1 MSMDIFIFRAAGHF
15 IGIEAG
21 YIYRIADNVS
31 IVPVP
36 LMPACY
42 KGLIYYRGDL
52 FDVIDMGRLMEGVAS
67 TVQDNPY
74 IILLKWDA
82 GKLGL
87 IPDRI
92 VGIKCVEEKAGT
104 GIVFGPQGDTA
115 ELMTPHEIWRRLAG
129 LAYGV

>member
-1 MSMDIFIFRAAGHF
+1 MDIFIFEAANHY
-15 IGIEAG
+15 IGIEAK
-21 YIYRIADNVS
+21 YIYRIADSVI

-42 KGLIYYRGDL
+42 EGLIYYRGDL
-52 FDVIDMGRLMEGVAS
+52 FDVIDMGRLMESEAL
-67 TVQDNPY
+67 TPRDDPY

-92 VGIKCVEEKAGT
+92 VGMQWVENHAGT
-104 GIVFGPQGDTA
+104 GTVFNKKGDSVT
-115 ELMTPHEIWRRLAG
+115 LTTPDEIWNKLAG
-129 LAYGV
+129 LSYGT

>member
-1 MSMDIFIFRAAGHF
+1 MDIFIFEASDHY
-15 IGIEAG
+15 IGIEAK

-36 LMPACY
+36 LVPACY
-42 KGLIYYRGDL
+42 EGLIYYRGDL
-52 FDVIDMGRLMEGVAS
+52 FDVIDMGRLMENEAS
-67 TVQDNPY
+67 TLHDDPY

-92 VGIKCVEEKAGT
+92 VGMQWVETEAGT
-104 GIVFGPQGDTA
+104 ETVFNKNGDTVK
-115 ELMTPHEIWRRLAG
+115 LMTPDEIWGKLAG
-129 LAYGV
+129 LAYGT

>member
-1 MSMDIFIFRAAGHF
+1 MDIFIFEAAHHY
-15 IGIEAG
+15 IGIEAE
-21 YIYRIADNVS
+21 YIYRIADNVV

-42 KGLIYYRGDL
+42 EGLIYYRGDL
-52 FDVIDMGRLMEGVAS
+52 FDIIDMGRLMENEATMLHDV
-67 TVQDNPY
+67 PY

-92 VGIKCVEEKAGT
+92 VGMQWVENESGT
-104 GIVFGPQGDTA
+104 GTAINKKGDTIKV
-115 ELMTPHEIWRRLAG
+115 MTPDEIWGKLSG
-129 LAYGV
+129 LAYGA

>member
-1 MSMDIFIFRAAGHF
+1 MDIFIFEASDHY
-15 IGIEAG
+15 IGIEAK

-36 LMPACY
+36 LVPACY
-42 KGLIYYRGDL
+42 EGLIYYRGDL
-52 FDVIDMGRLMEGVAS
+52 FDVIDMGRLMENEAS
-67 TVQDNPY
+67 TLHDDPY

-92 VGIKCVEEKAGT
+92 VGMQWVETEAGT
-104 GIVFGPQGDTA
+104 ETVFNKNGDTVK
-115 ELMTPHEIWRRLAG
+115 LMTPDEIWSKLAG
-129 LAYGV
+129 LAYGT